1 VDAVGGPPDGD
12 FTEEDGGRVAARR
25 CPHGLFAAMAGA
37 VSDLI
42 CESDDG
48 LRPLRQVL
56 APDMMI
62 LILKGLWN
70 AWKPRQWAGVG
81 RSGLWEAPVEH
92 GGHVACGVDF
102 PSCGGCM

>member
-1 VDAVGGPPDGD
+1 MG
-12 FTEEDGGRVAARR
+12 ARR
-25 CPHGLFAAMAGA
+25 CPNGLFAAMAGA

-42 CESDDG
+42 CEADNE

-56 APDMMI
+56 APDVTI
-62 LILKGLWN
+62 LILKGLRN

-102 PSCGGCM
+102 PSCGGGCL